1 MRNSVP
7 FLKVYQSFASDH
19 LTMVMGHVLKSPSH
33 QRDRPTRNPFKNAL
47 EMYRR
52 YHVKPSAGEKV
63 FLTLAGKAMEVTTDG
78 KGFFQFKLSTPRD
91 VDTLEVTVALA
102 DFPTEYEHLK
112 LEVHRPAEV
121 IVSDIDDTILVSHS
135 TSLIRKLY
143 LLLTKNHQ
151 SRQAFDGVK
160 DFYDSLK
167 EGRTEPL
174 FFYVSSS
181 EWNLYD
187 FLESFVADKQ
197 LPAGVFL
204 LQDIKSGILD
214 LFRSGG
220 GSHSHK
226 KSKIE
231 TLIKVYPEAKFTLIG
246 DSGQKDPDIYQA
258 VALTYPEHI
267 AKIYIRDVRK
277 SRRSKVKQMAS
288 ALKNS
293 GVDMVFF
300 SE

>member
-1 MRNSVP
+1 MRSSVP

-19 LTMVMGHVLKSPSH
+19 LTIVVGHVLRSPSR
-33 QRDRPTRNPFKNAL
+33 QRDRPTKNPFKNAL

-52 YHVKPSAGEKV
+52 YQVKPLAGEKV
-63 FLTLAGKAMEVTTDG
+63 FLKYGGETLEVITDR
-78 KGFFQFKLSTPRD
+78 KGFFQFEWPTPSG
-91 VDTLEVTVALA
+91 VNTLEMTVALA
-102 DFPTEYEHLK
+102 AFPTESEYLK
-112 LEVHRPAEV
+112 LEVKRPSEV
-121 IVSDIDDTILVSHS
+121 VVSDIDDTILVSHS
-135 TSLIRKLY
+135 TSLARKLY

-151 SRQAFDGVK
+151 SRRAFDGVK
-160 DFYDSLK
+160 DFYDSLSESK
-167 EGRTEPL
+167 AGLL

-197 LPAGVFL
+197 LPGGVFL

-226 KSKIE
+226 KSKID
-231 TLIKVYPEAKFTLIG
+231 TLMKVYPEAGFTLIG
-246 DSGQKDPDIYQA
+246 DSGQQDPDIYQA
-258 VALTYPEHI
+258 VAFSNPDRI
-267 AKIYIRDVRK
+267 CKIYIRDVRK
-277 SRRSKVKQMAS
+277 SRRSKVIQMAS
-288 ALKNS
+288 TLRKS